1 MILQRENPLRK
12 GFRLFLVLGV
22 FEMELDEGGDFSF
35 EDIFIDRAKEVV
47 DGARQVTSLDLHGK
61 SVVGRYENDGRVPGS
76 ARGTIVCGLSPIRF
90 ARWAAG
96 QEYSRLVVHSD
107 AHGLGGC
114 Q

>member
-1 MILQRENPLRK
+1 MILQREDPLGK
-12 GFRLFLVLGV
+12 GFRLLLVLGV

-76 ARGTIVCGLSPIRF
+76 ALAKVICGLNPIHF
-90 ARWAAG
+90 SETTIEFPG
-96 QEYSRLVVHSD
+96 FCGS
-107 AHGLGGC
+107 
-114 Q
+114 